1 MSTFHPHN
9 GWLDPYNI
17 LPPIVYPLK
26 RAPHCLR
33 NAQTGKLFP
42 NMFLP
47 LALFSV
53 SWLSFLLAAT
63 STNSTTTLTNPTT
76 IAKPGCPSQ
85 CGNVTIPYPFGIG
98 IGAGCSIGP
107 WYDINCNTS
116 FNPPKP
122 FITSSN
128 LEVIGISNDQVRI
141 KNWVATLCYSQNG
154 QPKYNNQVSIN
165 LGTSP
170 FTFSNAANSFFLLGC
185 DDYAFISATQGRN
198 FTSGCET
205 LCSEPGY
212 LIDGACSGI
221 GCCQTA
227 IPKGLETI
235 IFQVFSLH
243 NHTTVWS
250 FDPCTYAFVGD
261 KDQFTFRG
269 ASDLSDPTF
278 VNRTIDSVAIVLDWV
293 IGSQNCTEAENT
305 NSLVCMQNSSCV
317 DSDSGNGGYLCS
329 CNEGY
334 QGNPYNSPGCQG
346 CFSNKPFFYFE

>member
-1 MSTFHPHN
+1 
-9 GWLDPYNI
+9 
-17 LPPIVYPLK
+17 
-26 RAPHCLR
+26 
-33 NAQTGKLFP
+33 
-42 NMFLP
+42 MFLP
-47 LALFSV
+47 LALFSL
-53 SWLSFLLAAT
+53 SRLSFLLAAT
-63 STNSTTTLTNPTT
+63 SNSTTTITNPTT

-154 QPKYNNQVSIN
+154 QPMYNNQVSIN

-185 DDYAFISATQGRN
+185 DDYAFISATQGPN

-227 IPKGLETI
+227 IPKGLETV

-334 QGNPYNSPGCQG
+334 QGNPYLSPGCQG
-346 CFSNKPFFYFE
+346 CFSNKPFFNLE